1 MLLFLY
7 TNMKSNNFEN
17 FMLKHGCYVCACLHF
32 ECGYQPNY
40 CVYVHLVCS
49 LTVSSQNSTFQGDLH
64 QHLFFKCQLILSGA
78 GTQNMTEVT
87 YTKDI
92 VVDCKDRRPNNSSHL
107 MSYTGSFAMWLFSS
121 HQEVDSVFSPLES
134 KTGFVACL
142 GRWNVPE
149 WRDLWT

>member
-1 MLLFLY
+1 MCIYLYQKSLIGYVEDSQPRLSVVFLLLVYLFSFCLC
-7 TNMKSNNFEN
+7 NVVI
-17 FMLKHGCYVCACLHF
+17 KHGCYVCACLHF

-107 MSYTGSFAMWLFSS
+107 MSYTGSFAM
-121 HQEVDSVFSPLES
+121 
-134 KTGFVACL
+134 
-142 GRWNVPE
+142 
-149 WRDLWT
+149 